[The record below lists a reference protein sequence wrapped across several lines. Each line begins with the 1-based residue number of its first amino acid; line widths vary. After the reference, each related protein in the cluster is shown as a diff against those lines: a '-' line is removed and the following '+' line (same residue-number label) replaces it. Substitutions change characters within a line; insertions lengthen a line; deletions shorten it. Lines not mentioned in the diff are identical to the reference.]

1 MQSAEEEKLRI
12 SEIFY
17 SIQGEGL
24 DSGLPTVFVRLY
36 GCDLRCSWCDTMY
49 AVEGGD
55 FTLISVGEIVK
66 KALWFDCKRAC
77 ITGGEP
83 LLQWK
88 GVEQLTKE
96 LLDTGFRVVLETAG
110 HKMPPPIFA
119 DKRCTISL
127 DCKCP
132 SSLMEGSTLPE
143 AICMLKPKD
152 QLKFVIKDDTDYEY
166 AKSILDRLPIEA
178 SVVFQPVF
186 GTDPAWLAE
195 CVLRDRLNSVR
206 VLPQLHKLLWGER
219 RGV

>member
-1 MQSAEEEKLRI
+1 MQGASKGEKLRI

-17 SIQGEGL
+17 SIQGEGI

-55 FTLISVGEIVK
+55 FTLMTIDEIVK
-66 KALWFDCKRAC
+66 KTLEFRCKRVC

-83 LLQWK
+83 LLQEN
-88 GVEQLTKE
+88 GVERLARE
-96 LLDTGFRVVLETAG
+96 LLNMGFKIMLETAG
-110 HKMPPPIFA
+110 HRKPPPVFA
-119 DKRCTISL
+119 DNRCTISL

-143 AICMLKPKD
+143 LICMLKPKD
-152 QLKFVIKDDTDYEY
+152 QLKFVIKDYADYNY
-166 AKSILDRLPIEA
+166 AKSILTSLPIEA
-178 SVVFQPVF
+178 SVIFQPVF

-195 CVLRDRLNSVR
+195 CVLEDHLDSVR
-206 VLPQLHKLLWGER
+206 VLPQLHKL
-219 RGV
+219 